1 MRYAA
6 RWVSAV
12 AVASILAAC
21 GGDSDRPTPGEMGS
35 GGESAEGTLTLTG
48 AGATFPYPIYSKWF
62 DVYSD
67 DHPVRVN
74 YASIGSGGGI
84 RQVTEKTVDFGASD
98 APMTEEEL
106 EQAPGTLNLPTVLG
120 AVAVTYN
127 LPSVNQPIRLSG
139 EVLADIFQ
147 GNITRW
153 NDAAIAQLNPG
164 VSLPARDILVVHRSD
179 GSGTTYVFTD
189 YLASVAP
196 RWQSAVGVGKS
207 VRWPTG
213 LGAKGNEGVAGQ
225 VKQTEGAIAYVEQ
238 AYAKQ
243 NDLSTAAIR
252 NRAGEFVMPTVEA
265 TTAAAAGV
273 ADKLGADSD
282 FRMSIVDPEG
292 AEAYPISSWT
302 YLLVPSHFEDCSK
315 GRALAELVEWALR
328 DGGTYA
334 TELDY
339 APLPDAVRDRVL
351 QRWGTVTCGPERQ
364 PVAGAA

>member
-1 MRYAA
+1 MFFRMQRFTGVLLVTA
-6 RWVSAV
+6 
-12 AVASILAAC
+12 LAAC
-21 GGDSDRPTPGEMGS
+21 GGDEERATPGEMGGS
-35 GGESAEGTLTLTG
+35 GADSEGMITLTG

-67 DHPVRVN
+67 DHQVRVN

-84 RQVTEKTVDFGASD
+84 RQVTEQTVDFGASD

-106 EQAPGTLNLPTVLG
+106 QQAPGTLNLPTVLG

-127 LPSVNQPIRLSG
+127 LPSLAQPLRLSG
-139 EVLADIFQ
+139 DVLADIFR
-147 GNITRW
+147 GDITRW
-153 NDAAIAQLNPG
+153 NHPRIAQLNPG
-164 VSLPARDILVVHRSD
+164 VALPDRDILVVHRSD

-196 RWQSAVGVGKS
+196 AWVDAVGVGKS

-225 VKQTEGAIAYVEQ
+225 VKQTEGSIAYVEQ

-243 NDLSTAAIR
+243 NQLSTAAIR
-252 NRAGEFVMPTVEA
+252 NRTGAFVMPTVEA
-265 TTAAAAGV
+265 TTAAAAGI
-273 ADKLGADSD
+273 AGKLTDDSD
-282 FRMSIVDPEG
+282 FRMSIVDAEG

-315 GRALAELVEWALR
+315 GQALAELVEWALR
-328 DGGTYA
+328 NGGDYA

-339 APLPDAVRDRVL
+339 APLPDAVRERVIE
-351 QRWGTVTCGPERQ
+351 RWGSVTCGPDRK
-364 PVAGAA
+364 PVLGAA